1 MRIAMLG
8 AGAMGSVFGGQL
20 AAAGNDVVLIN
31 VDEDY
36 VSTVN
41 TNGLVL
47 EKDAVESV
55 VSVQAEH
62 STAHLQRLCQNK
74 PPCPTACR
82 ILASGPCLILYPF
95 AISKPALRSS
105 NLQLCCM

>member
-1 MRIAMLG
+1 
-8 AGAMGSVFGGQL
+8 MGSVFGGQL
-20 AAAGNDVVLIN
+20 AVAGNDVVLIN

-47 EKDAVESV
+47 EKDGVESV

-62 STAHLQRLCQNK
+62 STAHLQPVDLLIVLVKSFNTEDAMR
-74 PPCPTACR
+74 
-82 ILASGPCLILYPF
+82 AS
-95 AISKPALRSS
+95 K
-105 NLQLCCM
+105 NLLLPL